1 VAQAKGRGAAAKKV
15 AAKKTAVKNSAVTN
29 GAAKKT
35 AAAKVKKA
43 AASAAAK
50 QRVYFRQSDFPLT
63 TLQHAQ
69 KIASGLVDNFA
80 GDSASPPD
88 VALALGISPT
98 SSAWQTLTG
107 ASIAYGLTDG
117 GINAN
122 VIKLTALGKRL
133 VAPEEEGQD
142 VAARR
147 EAILKPRILRE
158 FFEKYRRAKLP
169 NETIA
174 INVLRAF
181 GLPPER
187 APAAFE
193 VIKSNGAYA
202 GIIRDTPTGP
212 FVNLDSPGV
221 PSPAATQDLHEQPSD
236 APFNDVD
243 DEAGTLATAS
253 RSFELP
259 AASNVLPDAKANR
272 VFITHGKQLAI
283 VGQIK
288 ELLSFGN
295 FEPIVSVE
303 REATAIPVPEK
314 VFEDMR
320 SCGAGVLHVGAE
332 GKYLDKDGNEHIKI
346 NDNVLIEIGAAMA
359 LYGKRVILLVE
370 KGVVLPSNLQG
381 LYRCEFEGD
390 KLDYDSTMKLLKTF
404 SQFR

>member
-1 VAQAKGRGAAAKKV
+1 MAQAK
-15 AAKKTAVKNSAVTN
+15 KKTPTKPTTPS
-29 GAAKKT
+29 
-35 AAAKVKKA
+35 KKA
-43 AASAAAK
+43 LPK
-50 QRVYFRQSDFPLT
+50 KIEEKRVYFKQSDFPQT
-63 TLQHAQ
+63 SLQQAQ
-69 KIASGLVDNFA
+69 KLAAALVDNFA

-88 VALALGISPT
+88 VALAIGSSPT
-98 SSAWQTLTG
+98 SSVWQSLAG

-117 GINAN
+117 GVNAN
-122 VIKLTALGKRL
+122 VMKLTPLGKRL
-133 VAPEEEGQD
+133 VAPEEEGED

-174 INVLRAF
+174 VNVLRSL
-181 GLPPER
+181 GLPQER
-187 APAAFE
+187 AKTAFE
-193 VIKSNGAYA
+193 VIKANGTYA
-202 GIIRDTPTGP
+202 GIIREGPTGP

-221 PSPAATQDLHEQPSD
+221 PTPATT
-236 APFNDVD
+236 VD
-243 DEAGTLATAS
+243 
-253 RSFELP
+253 
-259 AASNVLPDAKANR
+259 LPDHEPETPDPTPQAANRGTPAPPVAAPSTPSAPPQVDPKGNR
-272 VFITHGKQLAI
+272 VFITHGKQRAI

-320 SCGAGVLHVGAE
+320 SCSAGVLHVGAE
-332 GKYLDKDGNEHIKI
+332 GKYLDRDGNEHVKI

-370 KGVVLPSNLQG
+370 KGVALPSNLQG

-390 KLDYDSTMKLLKTF
+390 KLDYESTMKLLKTF